1 MESGYNIS
9 NRKRFAKI
17 TGGSMNNSMK
27 KNIRH
32 FFLLTALAAGTIHLV
47 NRFIDMTAEMKNILK
62 TESGSY
68 YHWKNG
74 SIFYTKR
81 GSGFPLLLIHELN
94 PISSSYEW
102 CRLVKKLEKHYT
114 VYTIDLLGCGRSDK
128 PYLTYTNYLYVQ
140 LLTDFIHD
148 VIGERPDVVTTG
160 NSISFA
166 VLAQNMNP
174 NLLASITAIN
184 PPAMSSFD
192 CTPDKYSS
200 VKKTLLELPILG
212 TFLYNVRTHESNIQR
227 TLQKTYFSRPQLV
240 SSKMLDA
247 YYEASHMGKSHGK
260 YLMASIEGHY
270 TDNAIGHAVKKLTIP
285 LYIIESRSMTD
296 AVAIADSY
304 AHKNAT
310 VETAYISN
318 AGLTPQ
324 LEVPDKLLN
333 IMRMFLHEDH

>member
-1 MESGYNIS
+1 MPPSVPAAIQIPSVVPICTRSFGSLPANAADTA
-9 NRKRFAKI
+9 NKI
-17 TGGSMNNSMK
+17 KKYRLPNNSPHR
-27 KNIRH
+27 N
-32 FFLLTALAAGTIHLV
+32 FFL
-47 NRFIDMTAEMKNILK
+47 FI
-62 TESGSY
+62 
-68 YHWKNG
+68 
-74 SIFYTKR
+74 F
-81 GSGFPLLLIHELN
+81 FP
-94 PISSSYEW
+94 
-102 CRLVKKLEKHYT
+102 
-114 VYTIDLLGCGRSDK
+114 
-128 PYLTYTNYLYVQ
+128 
-140 LLTDFIHD
+140 
-148 VIGERPDVVTTG
+148 
-160 NSISFA
+160 
-166 VLAQNMNP
+166 
-174 NLLASITAIN
+174 AIN
-184 PPAMSSFD
+184 PPAMNSFD
-192 CTPDKYSS
+192 RTPDKYSS
-200 VKKTLLELPILG
+200 VKKALLELPILG
-212 TFLYNVRTHESNIQR
+212 TFLYNVRTHESNIRR

>member
-1 MESGYNIS
+1 MC
-9 NRKRFAKI
+9 
-17 TGGSMNNSMK
+17 
-27 KNIRH
+27 IRD
-32 FFLLTALAAGTIHLV
+32 
-47 NRFIDMTAEMKNILK
+47 RKNILK

-81 GSGFPLLLIHELN
+81 GSGSPLLLIHELN

-200 VKKTLLELPILG
+200 VKKTLLELPRVMFGALEEDTARRIAATQDAG
-212 TFLYNVRTHESNIQR
+212 FAGYEVSNIAHLRLCRDLPMTGGFGLNVTNQMAA
-227 TLQKTYFSRPQLV
+227 QFYA
-240 SSKMLDA
+240 D
-247 YYEASHMGKSHGK
+247 HG
-260 YLMASIEGHY
+260 
-270 TDNAIGHAVKKLTIP
+270 
-285 LYIIESRSMTD
+285 
-296 AVAIADSY
+296 
-304 AHKNAT
+304 
-310 VETAYISN
+310 
-318 AGLTPQ
+318 
-324 LEVPDKLLN
+324 LN
-333 IMRMFLHEDH
+333 SVLILSLIHI

>member
-1 MESGYNIS
+1 
-9 NRKRFAKI
+9 
-17 TGGSMNNSMK
+17 
-27 KNIRH
+27 
-32 FFLLTALAAGTIHLV
+32 
-47 NRFIDMTAEMKNILK
+47 MTAEMKNILK

-81 GSGFPLLLIHELN
+81 GSGSPLLLIHELN
-94 PISSSYEW
+94 PIASSYEW

-184 PPAMSSFD
+184 PPAMNSFD
-192 CTPDKYSS
+192 RTPDKYSS
-200 VKKTLLELPILG
+200 VKKALLELPILG
-212 TFLYNVRTHESNIQR
+212 TFLYNVRTHESISGGHCRKHILADRSLYPVKCSMPTMRHRTWERATENI
-227 TLQKTYFSRPQLV
+227 
-240 SSKMLDA
+240 
-247 YYEASHMGKSHGK
+247 
-260 YLMASIEGHY
+260 
-270 TDNAIGHAVKKLTIP
+270 
-285 LYIIESRSMTD
+285 
-296 AVAIADSY
+296 
-304 AHKNAT
+304 
-310 VETAYISN
+310 
-318 AGLTPQ
+318 
-324 LEVPDKLLN
+324 
-333 IMRMFLHEDH
+333 

>member
-1 MESGYNIS
+1 MGKIAIVTDSNSG
-9 NRKRFAKI
+9 I
-17 TGGSMNNSMK
+17 TQ
-27 KNIRH
+27 
-32 FFLLTALAAGTIHLV
+32 AQ
-47 NRFIDMTAEMKNILK
+47 AEELGVYVIPMP
-62 TESGSY
+62 
-68 YHWKNG
+68 
-74 SIFYTKR
+74 FYINEKM
-81 GSGFPLLLIHELN
+81 
-94 PISSSYEW
+94 Y
-102 CRLVKKLEKHYT
+102 LE
-114 VYTIDLLGCGRSDK
+114 G
-128 PYLTYTNYLYVQ
+128 
-140 LLTDFIHD
+140 
-148 VIGERPDVVTTG
+148 VT
-160 NSISFA
+160 
-166 VLAQNMNP
+166 L
-174 NLLASITAIN
+174 
-184 PPAMSSFD
+184 
-192 CTPDKYSS
+192 YSS
-200 VKKTLLELPILG
+200 VKKALLELPILG
-212 TFLYNVRTHESNIQR
+212 TFLYNVRTHESNIRR

>member
-81 GSGFPLLLIHELN
+81 GSGSPLLLIHELN
-94 PISSSYEW
+94 PIASSYEW
-102 CRLVKKLEKHYT
+102 CRLVKKLENHYT

-174 NLLASITAIN
+174 NLLA
-184 PPAMSSFD
+184 
-192 CTPDKYSS
+192 
-200 VKKTLLELPILG
+200 
-212 TFLYNVRTHESNIQR
+212 
-227 TLQKTYFSRPQLV
+227 TYFSRPQLV

-324 LEVPDKLLN
+324 LEIPDKLLN

>member
-81 GSGFPLLLIHELN
+81 GSGSPLLLIHELN

-184 PPAMSSFD
+184 PPD
-192 CTPDKYSS
+192 
-200 VKKTLLELPILG
+200 E
-212 TFLYNVRTHESNIQR
+212 
-227 TLQKTYFSRPQLV
+227 QL
-240 SSKMLDA
+240 
-247 YYEASHMGKSHGK
+247 
-260 YLMASIEGHY
+260 
-270 TDNAIGHAVKKLTIP
+270 
-285 LYIIESRSMTD
+285 
-296 AVAIADSY
+296 
-304 AHKNAT
+304 
-310 VETAYISN
+310 
-318 AGLTPQ
+318 
-324 LEVPDKLLN
+324 
-333 IMRMFLHEDH
+333 